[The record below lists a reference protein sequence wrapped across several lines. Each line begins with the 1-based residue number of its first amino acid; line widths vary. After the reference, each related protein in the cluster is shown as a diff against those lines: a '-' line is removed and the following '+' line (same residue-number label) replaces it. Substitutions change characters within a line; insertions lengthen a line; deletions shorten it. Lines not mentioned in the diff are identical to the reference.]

1 MLEAHEPSNELEK
14 RYAGVR
20 AMWAKVIIR
29 AMYDWAAYRDSDK
42 LPLRK
47 VAENAARWLFS
58 PSESF
63 NSLENI
69 CYMLEISPQIVREKA
84 RTMTKSEVSKIEHV
98 DRAFG
103 SLGGTDLPDAALL
116 LISCKGTGRGNR
128 DWDDSIGLED

>member
-47 VAENAARWLFS
+47 VADGAARWLFS
-58 PSESF
+58 TSESL

-116 LISCKGTGRGNR
+116 LSSCRGPSR
-128 DWDDSIGLED
+128 AKEDLEDLIGLED